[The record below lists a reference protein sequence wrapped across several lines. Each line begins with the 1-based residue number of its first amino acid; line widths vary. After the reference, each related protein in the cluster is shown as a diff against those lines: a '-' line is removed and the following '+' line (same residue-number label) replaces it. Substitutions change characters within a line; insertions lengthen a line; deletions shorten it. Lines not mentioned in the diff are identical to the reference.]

1 MHNSDYS
8 SRMYR
13 EAVQTMRDYVDV
25 TKDNI
30 TEEELAAI
38 LSMFKDGVIRIDSSI
53 SLMSGRT
60 LTGKQALEILGVSDI
75 SFGTTSHYNQY
86 DGFEVIDVCEQ
97 LRSPDGSG
105 NFNRGNAFKYL
116 ARAGWKDSKKE
127 VQDLEKALNYIQR
140 EIDRVKARG

>member
-1 MHNSDYS
+1 MQDNV
-8 SRMYR
+8 
-13 EAVQTMRDYVDV
+13 AV
-25 TKDNI
+25 TKDDI
-30 TEEELAAI
+30 TDDELDAI
-38 LSMFKDGVIRIDSSI
+38 KSMFKDGVIRIDSSI

-60 LTGKQALEILGVSDI
+60 LTGKQALEILGASDI